1 MEEKIYKLTQQIDN
15 DLQYN
20 NLSEEEKD
28 KIAKELKPLLPEDAI
43 VLAQTNPTSGDIKG
57 NAKKAFQWIKWAQRL
72 DVDTIVFPEMY
83 LIGYPIGDFIDRFP
97 LIVEENIEWL
107 EAIAQKVKG
116 KTKVIIG
123 FAEFNKEKPAKSI
136 STRLQ

>member
-1 MEEKIYKLTQQIDN
+1 MKKGVMLSYSFFILLIFIYNKNMEEKIYKLTQQIDN

-97 LIVEENIEWL
+97 LIVEENIE
-107 EAIAQKVKG
+107 
-116 KTKVIIG
+116 
-123 FAEFNKEKPAKSI
+123 
-136 STRLQ
+136 